1 MPRPLIP
8 PRGVFVPSAVQYDKS
23 IPPAVRDTYSQILGV
38 AYGRPET
45 PPVSFHQLSED
56 FGKSI
61 STLRG
66 HMAFLRDRGVL
77 RWRTAQDGTIIVSF
91 PKGASK
97 GQAFFRDESAD
108 SENLEKPV
116 KEDED
121 VINSTRRELEPPH
134 PPDSVKRGAKN
145 QKERHFSATVH
156 QALLEA
162 GVFESKLPELAQAGL
177 SDDEIMAIIHKV
189 EDEFGGEQ
197 KGGILVHRIQNKVL
211 PPQEYFGEPCSV
223 CGKYGRHTASCWQ
236 GMREKYL
243 CPDCGMATC
252 ICDGVTDG
260 LSASS
265 RSLLNSPAQHVWD
278 KVLGMLYEQIPGFLY
293 NEWLD
298 KTLALDLDGA
308 TLVVGVQDSDT
319 REICESRFASK
330 VSKLLIGILNTADTK
345 VEFVVSKVAL

>member
-121 VINSTRRELEPPH
+121 VINLTRKELEPPH

-211 PPQEYFGEPCSV
+211 PAARIFRRALQCLRQIRQTHSQLLAGNARKISLPGLWHGNLYLRWCHRWSV
-223 CGKYGRHTASCWQ
+223 CIVA
-236 GMREKYL
+236 
-243 CPDCGMATC
+243 
-252 ICDGVTDG
+252 
-260 LSASS
+260 LSAKQPGST
-265 RSLLNSPAQHVWD
+265 R
-278 KVLGMLYEQIPGFLY
+278 LG
-293 NEWLD
+293 
-298 KTLALDLDGA
+298 
-308 TLVVGVQDSDT
+308 
-319 REICESRFASK
+319 
-330 VSKLLIGILNTADTK
+330 
-345 VEFVVSKVAL
+345 